1 MRAAGAHLM
10 LRRVAAVAMFAA
22 AGCHAPGASAPVA
35 SAPVASAPGRA
46 AAITRV
52 RIETSK
58 GAFVLEVNREWA
70 PRGADRLLDLVRA
83 KFFDDSRFFRVREK
97 YIAQFGIAGDPAV
110 TKKWDG
116 NYFPDDSVR
125 TSNVRGTFAFAMT
138 GPNLRN
144 TQIYINLV
152 DNKQLDA
159 QGFSPVGRV
168 VEGMDVVDRIYAGYG
183 EDAGGGLRAGKQQK
197 MLAEG
202 NVHLDSNFPKLDK
215 LLSAKIVR

>member
-1 MRAAGAHLM
+1 LRSAALVLGAVLAIAAC
-10 LRRVAAVAMFAA
+10 RVPSSVAL
-22 AGCHAPGASAPVA
+22 APHEL
-35 SAPVASAPGRA
+35 
-46 AAITRV
+46 TRV

-58 GAFVLEVNREWA
+58 GAFVLEVNRAWA
-70 PRGADRLLDLVRA
+70 PRGADRFLELVRG

-110 TKKWDG
+110 TREWKDR
-116 NYFPDDSVR
+116 YIPDDPVR

-152 DNKQLDA
+152 DNTQLDA

-168 VEGMDVVDRIYAGYG
+168 VEGMDVVDRIYSGYG
-183 EDAGGGLRAGKQQK
+183 EGAGGGLRAGKQQR
-197 MLAEG
+197 MLEEG
-202 NVHLDSNFPKLDK
+202 NKHLDADFPKLDR
-215 LLSAKIVR
+215 LISAKVVP

>member
-1 MRAAGAHLM
+1 MRLACRFTRSAI
-10 LRRVAAVAMFAA
+10 AAVLAIAA
-22 AGCHAPGASAPVA
+22 ASCRQQPASESLAGP
-35 SAPVASAPGRA
+35 
-46 AAITRV
+46 AITRV

-70 PRGADRLLDLVRA
+70 PRGAARVLELVRSR
-83 KFFDDSRFFRVREK
+83 FFDDSRFFRVREK

-110 TKKWDG
+110 TRKWKDR
-116 NYFPDDSVR
+116 YFPDDSVR
-125 TSNVRGTFAFAMT
+125 ASNVRGTYGFAMT

-168 VEGMDVVDRIYAGYG
+168 VEGMDIVDQIYSGYG
-183 EDAGGGLRAGKQQK
+183 EDAGGGLRLGKQQR
-197 MLAEG
+197 MLEEG
-202 NVHLDSNFPKLDK
+202 NKHLDADFPKLDK
-215 LLSAKIVR
+215 LISARVIP

>member
-1 MRAAGAHLM
+1 VNRLTRITSGTLLAIATAGA
-10 LRRVAAVAMFAA
+10 A
-22 AGCHAPGASAPVA
+22 CHVPRPGAARPSE
-35 SAPVASAPGRA
+35 
-46 AAITRV
+46 IFRV

-58 GAFVLEVNREWA
+58 GAFVLEVNRAWA
-70 PRGADRLLDLVRA
+70 PRGADRFLELVRA
-83 KFFDDSRFFRVREK
+83 RFFDDSRFFRVREK

-110 TKKWDG
+110 TRAWKDR
-116 NYFPDDSVR
+116 YIPDDSVR

-168 VEGMDVVDRIYAGYG
+168 VEGMEVVDRIYSGYG
-183 EDAGGGLRAGKQQK
+183 EDAGGGLRIGKQDR
-197 MLAEG
+197 MLNEG
-202 NVHLDSNFPKLDK
+202 NAHLDADFPKLDR
-215 LLSAKIVR
+215 LVSAKVVP

>member
-1 MRAAGAHLM
+1 M
-10 LRRVAAVAMFAA
+10 LRRAVVVASLVAAA
-22 AGCHAPGASAPVA
+22 CRAPASRAPE
-35 SAPVASAPGRA
+35 PA

-58 GAFVLEVNREWA
+58 GAFVLEVNRQWA
-70 PRGADRLLDLVRA
+70 PRGADRFLELVRT

-116 NYFPDDSVR
+116 KYFPDDSVR

-168 VEGMDVVDRIYAGYG
+168 VEGMDVVDRIYSGYG
-183 EDAGGGLRAGKQQK
+183 EDAGGGLRLGKQQK
-197 MLAEG
+197 MLEEG
-202 NVHLDSNFPKLDK
+202 NRHLDANFPKLDR
-215 LLSAKIVR
+215 LVSARVVR

>member
-1 MRAAGAHLM
+1 MRFVGADLM
-10 LRRVAAVAMFAA
+10 LRRALVLAAFAA
-22 AGCHAPGASAPVA
+22 AACRVPIARAPERVP
-35 SAPVASAPGRA
+35 
-46 AAITRV
+46 AITRV

-70 PRGADRLLDLVRA
+70 PRGADRVLELVRA
-83 KFFDDSRFFRVREK
+83 RFFDDSRFFRVREK
-97 YIAQFGIAGDPAV
+97 YIAQFGIAGDPAL
-110 TKKWDG
+110 TRKWDG
-116 NYFPDDSVR
+116 KYFPDDSVR
-125 TSNVRGTFAFAMT
+125 TSNLRGTFAFAMT

-168 VEGMDVVDRIYAGYG
+168 VEGMDVVDRIYSGYG

-197 MLAEG
+197 MLEQG
-202 NVHLDSNFPKLDK
+202 NRHLDAEFPKLDK
-215 LLSAKIVR
+215 LVSARVVR